1 MGDSSNVLL
10 LTPRR
15 LSKPRTNKSSSN
27 LLSEQPTTPSSP
39 HNSSDLDYFGSD
51 AVVIDSR
58 GERRS
63 RSKSRSRIKA
73 YLYGS
78 SHDLVQTSSD
88 EDETQPTIAGAARE
102 VRKRLSRTGS
112 SIMSLQSAKVSVM
125 RLSHSSSSVLLSPR
139 STESQGMDPEESAM
153 VADQIKQ
160 RAYHDSLAAQN
171 HVSTPVDVDKHFD
184 STMAPLR
191 RKSLYTPGIATR
203 NASDILRKPPKPLT
217 DHEYYYDP
225 SRPETS
231 PLSHLASLRV
241 GEDGRS
247 TPCDLQ
253 YPQLGGLQLGTLRVT
268 NGASSTPVPVNQP
281 SDLAYRPATP
291 ESKTNDEYYTASE
304 GSVTGDRDHAIPLP
318 PRAENPLKHDGKIED
333 DMRADNRVTSSPD
346 KSLSFER
353 ESSSEYFLFSSERH
367 DQAARFEGRAT
378 DQGARLRSKVFSD
391 KLDSEKGML
400 NESLSNQ
407 RISQICP
414 IEAPESNKF
423 LTLRKKS
430 PDDPEQFER
439 EKSKESFRLEVGSP
453 KSCRVDEG
461 TLDQRF
467 SLESKISHE
476 VVRFDGETLSE
487 SLPSKTR
494 SFEYD
499 SVQDGEPHDCC
510 HLGAQSPNGAL
521 DIADEYIA
529 ELESSPFAY
538 SSPKDKRTA
547 IAQSQDFA
555 KEMWR
560 SCTVEADMQHAR
572 DGSGSREDAFPKL
585 TVQGDMPSP
594 WKPER
599 LSVPPSQPTRHSV
612 SAELPQTDSGYFA
625 SLTRAPTN
633 EVCFETKNNPI
644 RPTQVTASPQPQTL
658 EPVRSSARSSFR
670 GPISKLKKQRPKS
683 QPPPVNLTPEHHE
696 LTDANIPRIPSIVA
710 ARHAD
715 RLSQFPPL
723 KYTFASSQDT
733 TANRALSPARVHDTP
748 VRFPS
753 PANTLQAASAPLE
766 SFRTATPKP
775 RASTI
780 AVDEDHWS
788 ASSLVRSP
796 SWSEFGGGRRRKQ
809 QRKQAREEKEIERRL
824 LREEKEL
831 EKQRQKRRKDL
842 DRHIRKDENKQKLN
856 LSRSASRTR
865 ASSSESQRP
874 HDTLMTIADF
884 GTVTESLG
892 NSPYDIAK
900 STPPNLQTARRWHPH
915 QISTAM
921 PRPNLSLGARARA
934 QTMFLDMPSV
944 PALAAVDLKVHNI
957 EWARERQRSQISS
970 PPSAESLINP
980 GAIPAKFAR
989 HDSVTMEIT
998 PPVPALPSATQIKRR
1013 EAEIMRSRPHSMFLE
1028 APMPIATSQKV
1039 EDETA
1044 VPRSP
1049 ESALSATP
1057 RKTKGSEIVPD
1068 IWSSG
1073 SLERK
1078 SAKTFDGSKRASNNF
1093 TSENHK
1099 AIPTKDQHWEIQS
1112 NAWSQRRKSAG
1123 EALLRNRVKEG
1134 FNNQE
1139 AANSS
1144 TLRGHNEGPTPRTGA
1159 FNNEVHQTFMPIPSH
1174 LGPFPNTLASHPR
1187 LTAQQPTLASNTPG
1201 PHNQPN
1207 THQTQRYELTS
1218 HASTSSPCVS
1228 SVYSIRQGSQ
1238 PASTPSRARTQSFQ
1252 IRRKRVG
1259 SGPSMIRAE
1268 TAIGFG
1274 RYASVLV

>member
-1 MGDSSNVLL
+1 MGDSSNVSL

-15 LSKPRTNKSSSN
+15 LSKPRTIKSSSN

-39 HNSSDLDYFGSD
+39 HNSSDPDYFGSD

-78 SHDLVQTSSD
+78 SHDLVQNSSD
-88 EDETQPTIAGAARE
+88 EDEAQPAIAGTARD

-112 SIMSLQSAKVSVM
+112 SIMSFQSAKVSVM
-125 RLSHSSSSVLLSPR
+125 RLSNSSSSGRLSPR
-139 STESQGMDPEESAM
+139 STESQGIDPEESAL

-160 RAYHDSLAAQN
+160 RAYYDSLAAQN
-171 HVSTPVDVDKHFD
+171 HVSAPVDEDKHID

-231 PLSHLASLRV
+231 PLSHLASLSV

-281 SDLAYRPATP
+281 LDLAYRPATP

-318 PRAENPLKHDGKIED
+318 LRAESPLKHESKIEG
-333 DMRADNRVTSSPD
+333 DMRADNRVTNSPD

-353 ESSSEYFLFSSERH
+353 ESSSEYFLFSSERN

-391 KLDSEKGML
+391 TLDSGKGTL

-407 RISQICP
+407 QISQVCP
-414 IEAPESNKF
+414 IEAAESNKL
-423 LTLRKKS
+423 LTHGKKP
-430 PDDPEQFER
+430 PDDTEHFER
-439 EKSKESFRLEVGSP
+439 EKSKDSFHLEVGSP
-453 KSCRVDEG
+453 KSFRVDEG
-461 TLDQRF
+461 TLDQRVP
-467 SLESKISHE
+467 LRSKIPHE
-476 VVRFDGETLSE
+476 VVRFEGKTLSE

-494 SFEYD
+494 SFGYD
-499 SVQDGEPHDCC
+499 SVQNGEPHECC

-547 IAQSQDFA
+547 IPQSRDSA
-555 KEMWR
+555 KEVWR
-560 SCTVEADMQHAR
+560 SCTVEADEQHA
-572 DGSGSREDAFPKL
+572 GNSSGSREDAFRKL
-585 TVQGDMPSP
+585 TVHGDMPST

-599 LSVPPSQPTRHSV
+599 LSVPPSQPSRHSA
-612 SAELPQTDSGYFA
+612 SAELPQTDSGYCSYA
-625 SLTRAPTN
+625 SLTGGPTN
-633 EVCFETKNNPI
+633 EFYFETKNNPI
-644 RPTQVTASPQPQTL
+644 RPTQVTASLQPQTL

-683 QPPPVNLTPEHHE
+683 QPPPVNLIPEHHE
-696 LTDANIPRIPSIVA
+696 LTGANIPRIPSIIA

-715 RLSQFPPL
+715 RLSQFPL
-723 KYTFASSQDT
+723 LEHTFASSQHT
-733 TANRALSPARVHDTP
+733 TANGALSPARVHDTP

-780 AVDEDHWS
+780 AVDEDDWS
-788 ASSLVRSP
+788 ASNLVRSP

-809 QRKQAREEKEIERRL
+809 QRKLVKEEKEFEKRHL
-824 LREEKEL
+824 KEEKEL
-831 EKQRQKRRKDL
+831 EKQRQKSRKDF
-842 DRHIRKDENKQKLN
+842 DRHIRKDENKQKIN
-856 LSRSASRTR
+856 PSRSASRTR
-865 ASSSESQRP
+865 ARSSEGQRP

-900 STPPNLQTARRWHPH
+900 STSPNTQTARRWHPH

-921 PRPNLSLGARARA
+921 PRPNPSLGARARA
-934 QTMFLDMPSV
+934 QSMFLDVPSV

-970 PPSAESLINP
+970 TPSAEAL
-980 GAIPAKFAR
+980 PAKFAR
-989 HDSVTMEIT
+989 YDSVMMEIT
-998 PPVPALPSATQIKRR
+998 PPVPALPSATQVKRR
-1013 EAEIMRSRPHSMFLE
+1013 EAEIMRSRPRSMFLE
-1028 APMPIATSQKV
+1028 APMPIATSQEI

-1044 VPRSP
+1044 VPHSP
-1049 ESALSATP
+1049 ESASSATP

-1078 SAKTFDGSKRASNNF
+1078 SAKTVDGSKRASNN
-1093 TSENHK
+1093 SIGENHK
-1099 AIPTKDQHWEIQS
+1099 AMPTKDQHWENQS
-1112 NAWSQRRKSAG
+1112 NAWSQHRKSAG

-1134 FNNQE
+1134 FDNQG
-1139 AANSS
+1139 AANSTTFHGS
-1144 TLRGHNEGPTPRTGA
+1144 NEGPTPHTEA
-1159 FNNEVHQTFMPIPSH
+1159 FNPGVHQIFMPIPSH
-1174 LGPFPNTLASHPR
+1174 LGPFPNPPASHPR
-1187 LTAQQPTLASNTPG
+1187 LTTQQLTSISNTPG

-1207 THQTQRYELTS
+1207 IHQTQRDGFTS
-1218 HASTSSPCVS
+1218 HASTSSSCVS
-1228 SVYSIRQGSQ
+1228 SVPSIQQGNQ

-1252 IRRKRVG
+1252 IQRKRVG

-1268 TAIGFG
+1268 TAIGSG

>member
-27 LLSEQPTTPSSP
+27 FPGEQPTTPSSP
-39 HNSSDLDYFGSD
+39 HNPSDLDYFGSD
-51 AVVIDSR
+51 AVLIDSR

-78 SHDLVQTSSD
+78 SHDLVQNSSD
-88 EDETQPTIAGAARE
+88 EDETQPTIAGAARD

-125 RLSHSSSSVLLSPR
+125 RLSNSSSSVLLSPR
-139 STESQGMDPEESAM
+139 STESQGVDPEESAM

-171 HVSTPVDVDKHFD
+171 HVSTPVDVDKHID

-268 NGASSTPVPVNQP
+268 NGASSTPVPVNQH

-318 PRAENPLKHDGKIED
+318 PGAESPLKHDSKIEG
-333 DMRADNRVTSSPD
+333 DMRADNRVTSNPD

-353 ESSSEYFLFSSERH
+353 ESSSEYFLFSSERR
-367 DQAARFEGRAT
+367 DQAARFEKRAT

-391 KLDSEKGML
+391 KLDPEKGML

-407 RISQICP
+407 QISQICP
-414 IEAPESNKF
+414 IEAPESNKS
-423 LTLRKKS
+423 LILGKKS
-430 PDDPEQFER
+430 HDDPEQFER
-439 EKSKESFRLEVGSP
+439 EKSKESFHLEGWSP

-467 SLESKISHE
+467 PLESKISHE

-487 SLPSKTR
+487 SLPSKRR
-494 SFEYD
+494 SFGYD
-499 SVQDGEPHDCC
+499 SVQDGKPHDCC

-538 SSPKDKRTA
+538 SLPKDKRTA
-547 IAQSQDFA
+547 IPQSQDFA

-560 SCTVEADMQHAR
+560 SCTVEADMQHAGN
-572 DGSGSREDAFPKL
+572 GSGSREDALPKL
-585 TVQGDMPSP
+585 TVHGDMPSP

-612 SAELPQTDSGYFA
+612 SAELPQTDSGYC
-625 SLTRAPTN
+625 SGAPTN

-644 RPTQVTASPQPQTL
+644 RPTQVTASLQTQTL

-715 RLSQFPPL
+715 RLSQFPL
-723 KYTFASSQDT
+723 LEYTFASSQHT

-753 PANTLQAASAPLE
+753 PANTLQAASAPLD

-780 AVDEDHWS
+780 AVDEDDWS

-809 QRKQAREEKEIERRL
+809 QRKQAKEEKEIEKRL

-831 EKQRQKRRKDL
+831 EKQRQKSRKDL

-856 LSRSASRTR
+856 PSRSASRTR
-865 ASSSESQRP
+865 ASSPEGQRP

-921 PRPNLSLGARARA
+921 PRPNPSLGARARA

-970 PPSAESLINP
+970 TPSAESLINP

-989 HDSVTMEIT
+989 HDSVTMEIE
-998 PPVPALPSATQIKRR
+998 PPVPALPSATQVKRR
-1013 EAEIMRSRPHSMFLE
+1013 EAEIMRSRPRSMFLE

-1039 EDETA
+1039 EDE
-1044 VPRSP
+1044 
-1049 ESALSATP
+1049 SALSATP
-1057 RKTKGSEIVPD
+1057 RKTKGSDIVPD

-1078 SAKTFDGSKRASNNF
+1078 SAKTFDGSKRASNSFN
-1093 TSENHK
+1093 SENHK

-1123 EALLRNRVKEG
+1123 EVLLRNRVKEG
-1134 FNNQE
+1134 FDNQE

-1144 TLRGHNEGPTPRTGA
+1144 TLRGQNEGPTPRTGA
-1159 FNNEVHQTFMPIPSH
+1159 FNTGVHQTFMPIPSH
-1174 LGPFPNTLASHPR
+1174 LGPFPNPLASHPR
-1187 LTAQQPTLASNTPG
+1187 LTAQQPTSASNTQG

-1207 THQTQRYELTS
+1207 AHQTQRYELTS
-1218 HASTSSPCVS
+1218 HASSSSPCVS
-1228 SVYSIRQGSQ
+1228 SVYSIQQGSQ

-1268 TAIGFG
+1268 TAIGSG